1 MVRQNLLFTEQ
12 EINLLRSWK
21 GQRLVSIGCDKKP
34 YSHLRLTAWFAAI
47 LQIEATPF
55 YLCNFTE
62 PMDYYGAVDDVARMT
77 LATRRDAII
86 DDKKDWWQTIHVNR
100 TIQDIHLVQEHQE
113 LFENGEQTYDVYVTR
128 GILLDFWRLEISFEK
143 AVWFSE
149 DIDIAIGHDVL
160 KTFAPIK
167 DFEEDWEDG
176 CVGKCSR
183 ELVQV

>member
-1 MVRQNLLFTEQ
+1 MIRQDLRFTER
-12 EINLLRSWK
+12 EMALLRNWREK
-21 GQRLVSIGCDKKP
+21 RLVLLQCEKKG
-34 YSHLRLTAWFAAI
+34 YSHLNLTAYPAAI
-47 LQIEATPF
+47 LQIEDQTY
-55 YLCNFTE
+55 YLYNFTE
-62 PMDYYGAVDDVARMT
+62 PLDYYGYVDDVARMT
-77 LATRRDAII
+77 LSTTRETAVDSYGHL
-86 DDKKDWWQTIHVNR
+86 QTIPVNR